1 MAVRRNRHGRGL
13 RGPLA
18 WPPVPVMGSRR
29 EAFDD
34 LVRDCAERSA
44 RWLGPRHADVEFAVE
59 DVPAGDPA
67 PWEEQV
73 APLGR
78 TIGGAGTAGLRVVVY
93 RRPIEAR
100 VTSLREAE
108 LLVREVVAEQVA
120 AILGVPPEEIEL

>member
-1 MAVRRNRHGRGL
+1 MGARRDRHGRGP

-29 EAFDD
+29 EFFDEV
-34 LVRDCAERSA
+34 VRECARRAE
-44 RWLGPRHADVEFAVE
+44 RWLGSMHAEVDFAVE
-59 DVPAGDPA
+59 DVPPADPA

-78 TIGGAGTAGLRVVVY
+78 TITGPGGTGLRVVVY

-100 VTSLREAE
+100 VGSPRESE
-108 LLVREVVAEQVA
+108 LLVREVIAEKVA
-120 AILGVPPEEIEL
+120 AILGVPPDEVDL